1 MPKAWLRDRRL
12 LSRLGLLL
20 GLLVLASRLA
30 AQERP
35 PGSVRGLVVDKDYD
49 APLRQARVTIL
60 ELQLAVSSGEDGT
73 FRFPAVPPGAY
84 TLSIT
89 KDGYERSLYSG
100 VIVLPGQVSDVR
112 VALVS
117 EVVDLEE
124 LVVTGDDLFSD
135 SEAGLLE
142 VRSAAVNVQDAVSAE
157 TLAKTGAGDVAGALK
172 FVVGA
177 SVVQGKYAT
186 IRGLSDRYTGT
197 TLNGVRLPTA
207 DARRRAVQIDLFPTG
222 TIDDV
227 TVFKT
232 FTPDLQGD
240 FTGGG
245 VDIRTRSVPD
255 GPLLSGSAGAEYNT
269 KASGNDRFLTY
280 PGSGARYLGFAGSER
295 DLPEEADEKL
305 PPFPNPT
312 YNPNPAQM
320 AAAEKW
326 DAMVRS
332 FEPVMGVNRQAPG
345 GNTSFSLVAGNRFD
359 LGSERTLG
367 VLGAFTESH
376 KYDFYERGQNNSY
389 QISEPDQPLVAVAPR
404 VDSRGVD
411 EVLASLLAS
420 ASFRAGPR
428 HEVGLRI
435 VANQSAEDE
444 SRYQVLGTTN
454 VEQNQSLHYTERSL
468 RSWQLYGDHHW
479 PDAAWKGI
487 GFDWVAACNASR
499 QNEPDVRFFRNTFD
513 QSTLSGGKP
522 SNSTDAD
529 NSRRIFRDI
538 DEEGWQAA
546 LNLRFPFTLS
556 GNEGLVK
563 AGLFADR
570 IDRNYAQQS
579 FYYVFP
585 SQPGNNPASR
595 SNQEK
600 GLFVAASREQLWTD
614 FFLRPDRIGLAGNR
628 CPAGGTISKPSAL
641 NCAARDQL
649 LWVLEADDENDVDY
663 QGDQNIGALY
673 AMAEIPLHPK
683 LKFIGGARFETTGL
697 SIRPENR
704 FGVVNVIEV
713 QPSGD
718 RGVIQIPQAEG
729 ATDIDESSLLPS
741 LGVVYALTPKMNLRA
756 SWSRTLAR
764 PTFRELAPLATEE
777 FLAGDEFVGNPD
789 LRITQIVNHDLRWE
803 WFRQPGEVL
812 AVSLFEKQ
820 LTDPIELVSFFAG
833 GRTFVEPVNYRRGQV
848 RGAEFEIRYPL
859 GEVLPPLEGLEIGTN
874 FTIIHS
880 EVEVPSFEQASL
892 APFNLDEPRRRLLG
906 QPKYLFN
913 ANLTWDSDRLG
924 SSAGVFYNVV
934 GDMLLTGAAK
944 GSDGGV
950 PSTFETVFRTLDA
963 TVTQRILSE
972 PWNLSVTFKAKNLL
986 HPDRRT
992 EFRTPEEDSLV
1003 KSVHQT
1009 GATYSLVFGLK
1020 W

>member
-1 MPKAWLRDRRL
+1 MPTAGHGNGLFVRL
-12 LSRLGLLL
+12 GVFLFLLVVASRLG
-20 GLLVLASRLA
+20 
-30 AQERP
+30 AQEKP
-35 PGSVRGLVVDKDYD
+35 PGSVRGLIVDKDYD

-60 ELQLAVSSGEDGT
+60 ELQLVTATGEDGT

-89 KDGYERSLYSG
+89 KEGYERSLHSG
-100 VIVLPGQVSDVR
+100 VIVLPGQMSDVR
-112 VALVS
+112 VALAS

-124 LVVTGDDLFSD
+124 LVVTGDDLLSD

-157 TLAKTGAGDVAGALK
+157 ALAKTGAGDVAGALK

-222 TIDDV
+222 TIDEV

-255 GPLLSGSAGAEYNT
+255 GPLLSGSVGAEYNT
-269 KASGNDRFLTY
+269 KASGNERFLTY
-280 PGSGARYLGFAGSER
+280 PGGGTRYFGFAGSER
-295 DLPEEADEKL
+295 DLPAEADEKL

-312 YNPNPAQM
+312 FNPNPAQM
-320 AAAEKW
+320 AAAERW
-326 DAMVRS
+326 DGMVRS
-332 FEPVMGVNRQAPG
+332 FAPVMGVNRKAPG
-345 GNTSFSLVAGNRFD
+345 GNTSFSLLAGNRFA
-359 LGSERTLG
+359 LGAERTLG

-376 KYDFYERGQNNSY
+376 KYDFYEGGQNNSY
-389 QISEPDQPLVAVAPR
+389 QISEPDQPLVAVSPR
-404 VDSRGVD
+404 VDSRGLD

-420 ASFRAGPR
+420 ASLRAGPR
-428 HEVGLRI
+428 QELGLRI
-435 VANQSAEDE
+435 IANQSAEDE
-444 SRYQVLGTTN
+444 SRYQVIGTDN

-468 RSWQLYGDHHW
+468 RSEQLYGEHHW

-487 GFDWVAACNASR
+487 EFDWVAAFNASR

-513 QSTLSGGKP
+513 RSTLSGGKP

-546 LNLRFPFTLS
+546 VNVTLPFILA
-556 GNEGLVK
+556 GNEGLLK

-570 IDRNYAQQS
+570 TDRTYAQQS

-585 SQPGNNPASR
+585 SQPGNNSATR
-595 SNQEK
+595 ANLAK
-600 GLFVAASREQLWTD
+600 GLFLAASSEQLWTD

-628 CPAGGTISKPSAL
+628 CPPGGTITKSSAL
-641 NCAARDQL
+641 SCAARDQL

-663 QGDQNIGALY
+663 TGDQNIGALY
-673 AMAEIPLHPK
+673 AMAEMPLHPK
-683 LKFIGGARFETTGL
+683 LKLIGGARFETTAL
-697 SIRPENR
+697 AIQPENR

-729 ATDIDESSLLPS
+729 AADIDESSLLPS
-741 LGVVYALTPKMNLRA
+741 LGVVVALTPTMNLRA

-789 LRITQIVNHDLRWE
+789 LRITRIVNHDLRWE

-812 AVSLFEKQ
+812 AVSLFDKQ

-833 GRTFVEPVNYRRGQV
+833 GRTFVEPVNYRRGRV
-848 RGAEFEIRYPL
+848 RGAEFEARYPL
-859 GEVLPPLEGLEIGTN
+859 AGIVPRLEGLALGTN
-874 FTIIHS
+874 FTLINS
-880 EVEVPSFEQASL
+880 EVDVPGFERAAL
-892 APFNLDEPRRRLLG
+892 APFDLDEPRRRLLG

-924 SSAGVFYNVV
+924 SSAGLFYNVV

-963 TVTQRILSE
+963 TVSQKILSE
-972 PWNLSVTFKAKNLL
+972 PWDFSVTFKAKNLL

-992 EFRTPEEDSLV
+992 EFRTPDEDSLV
-1003 KSVHQT
+1003 KSVHET
-1009 GATYSLVFGLK
+1009 AVTYSLVFGLK